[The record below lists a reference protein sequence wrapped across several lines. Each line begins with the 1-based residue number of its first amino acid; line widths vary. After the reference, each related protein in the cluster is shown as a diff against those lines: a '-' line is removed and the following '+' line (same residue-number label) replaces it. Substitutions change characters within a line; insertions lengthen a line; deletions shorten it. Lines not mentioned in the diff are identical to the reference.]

1 MEDGTKNGLRKQKR
15 KYMKE
20 VKEMYRKESKMKKQ
34 I

>member
-1 MEDGTKNGLRKQKR
+1 MGQKTDLESKKR